1 MYVICGSKDKSIY
14 LWRTNYNF
22 SVLGSGRR
30 DRNSYWERLQAH
42 SAVVTCALFSPKPLV
57 VGPTLRS
64 KSATSRHELHMF
76 VSAAG
81 CDGAIKVF
89 TNKV

>member
-1 MYVICGSKDKSIY
+1 
-14 LWRTNYNF
+14 
-22 SVLGSGRR
+22 VLGSGRR

-42 SAVVTCALFSPKPLV
+42 GAVVTCALFSPKPLV
-57 VGPTLRS
+57 VGPTPRS
-64 KSATSRHELHMF
+64 KSACASSRHELHMF